1 MADSEGSFSTSPV
14 LEKLDSNDYSSVGK
28 GYGTY
33 GIVGAAAAAILI
45 PILLST
51 IFMGKKKVKQRGVPV
66 EVGGEA
72 ERFLGTRKL
81 ISKEFVTASDGRK
94 FEKLHLGDYE
104 WQTYGQVFDR
114 ACNFASGLI
123 MLGHKEGTRA
133 GIFADTRA
141 EWLIAFQGCFRQN
154 ITVVTIYASLG
165 VDALVYSLN
174 ETQVSTLICDPK
186 QLKTLTE
193 ISSKIT
199 TIKNLRNWGR
209 TVLFLQSLPSKNG
222 IAFVMYTSGS
232 TGQPKGVMITHGN
245 IVATAAAV
253 MTVIPKLGT
262 NDVFLA
268 YLPLAHVFE
277 LAAESVMLSA
287 GCCYWLRFGI
297 DSDGYF

>member
-14 LEKLDSNDYSSVGK
+14 LEKLDPNDYSSGGR

-45 PILLST
+45 PYITFYYLH
-51 IFMGKKKVKQRGVPV
+51 GK
-66 EVGGEA
+66 EEGETERSSGR

-186 QLKTLTE
+186 QLKTLAE

-199 TIKNLRNWGR
+199 TIKN
-209 TVLFLQSLPSKNG
+209 
-222 IAFVMYTSGS
+222 
-232 TGQPKGVMITHGN
+232 
-245 IVATAAAV
+245 
-253 MTVIPKLGT
+253 VIYFEDGETT
-262 NDVFLA
+262 NDLGISGTSNWKYRPA
-268 YLPLAHVFE
+268 KGSHDYSRQHC
-277 LAAESVMLSA
+277 SH
-287 GCCYWLRFGI
+287 CCSCYDG
-297 DSDGYF
+297 DSKTGYQ